1 MQLSAIS
8 TKDELFKILKFLI
21 DKSLTN
27 NTDDKKGEMVYDYNY
42 LNEIEVNRLLKNF
55 KNSVEVPLLCHD
67 EFEKYL
73 KANSLRFCENL
84 QCDDK
89 ELSLDGLEDMLI
101 NSICSPLIIQT
112 IKNEFYKRYQEKVE
126 VEDIKQ
132 IK

>member
-27 NTDDKKGEMVYDYNY
+27 NTEDKKGEIAYDYNY
-42 LNEIEVNRLLKNF
+42 LNEIEVGRLLENF
-55 KNSVEVPLLCHD
+55 ENSVKVPLLCHE

-73 KANSLRFCENL
+73 KANSVRFCENRH
-84 QCDDK
+84 CVDK
-89 ELSLDGLEDMLI
+89 ELSLNGLEDMLI

-112 IKNEFYKRYQEKVE
+112 IKNEFYKRYQVE

-132 IK
+132 LK